1 MKPTLQDRLGHML
14 EAIDEI
20 DALTA
25 QKHPLNRIERAA
37 LERFFE
43 IVSEASRH
51 IPEAL
56 MTQYPDIPWR
66 GIADLGNA
74 LRHGYDAIDMERLVK
89 IARHDMNH
97 LRTVVVALSVAS
109 SPPEPSL

>member
-20 DALTA
+20 DALA
-25 QKHPLNRIERAA
+25 VQNHPLNRIERAA

-56 MTQYPDIPWR
+56 KAQHPDIPWR

-74 LRHGYDAIDMERLVK
+74 LRHGYDAVDMERLVK
-89 IARHDMNH
+89 IARHDMYH
-97 LRTVVVALSVAS
+97 LRAVVAALSVAS
-109 SPPEPSL
+109 SPPERS

>member
-1 MKPTLQDRLGHML
+1 ML

-25 QKHPLNRIERAA
+25 QKHALNGIERAA

-43 IVSEASRH
+43 IVSKASRH

-56 MTQYPDIPWR
+56 KAQYPDIRWR

-89 IARHDMNH
+89 IDKHDMNH
-97 LRTVVVALSVAS
+97 LRAVVAALSVAS
-109 SPPEPSL
+109 SPPEHS

>member
-25 QKHPLNRIERAA
+25 QKHALNGIERAA

-43 IVSEASRH
+43 IVSKASRH

-56 MTQYPDIPWR
+56 KAQYPDIPWR

-74 LRHGYDAIDMERLVK
+74 LRHGYDAIDMETLVK
-89 IARHDMNH
+89 IAKHDMNH
-97 LRTVVVALSVAS
+97 LRAVVAALSVAS
-109 SPPEPSL
+109 CPPEHS